1 MTTVEQSELTTD
13 AIPPVAVNPAGQSL
27 TPVPLDADVLK
38 RLRGAS
44 SDKLSY
50 KVKSVDR
57 GIIYPELDPFFD
69 VTEEHSTLL
78 QVINEMSKT
87 APQNVMVVG
96 PQGCGKTEL
105 AVWYAAKYN
114 LPLIIMN
121 CAVIREAKDWFG
133 YRGAR
138 EGSVYWH
145 KADFVRAL
153 EMGEC
158 VVVMDEFNRLHTT
171 LHNSLYPL
179 LDARRSSYIEE
190 LEGLVAVAKGTVF
203 FSTCNIGFTHTGTFT
218 LDSAMEDRWGMRI
231 DVNFPDSAREKTILI
246 NKTGI
251 DPKIAEKLTVLGSN
265 LRTKSQGH
273 NASVSRAVST
283 RQLLATA
290 TLMKSMIAA
299 GIDAKKA
306 LDYTI
311 IPFYS
316 KDGGKDSEQAQVLQV
331 IQGLFA

>member
-1 MTTVEQSELTTD
+1 MTTLMNETD
-13 AIPPVAVNPAGQSL
+13 SGIVPPITVNPAAQALS
-27 TPVPLDADVLK
+27 PVPLDANVLQ
-38 RLRGAS
+38 RLRDAS

-50 KVKSVDR
+50 KVKNVDR
-57 GIIYPELDPFFD
+57 GILYPELDPYFD
-69 VTEEHSTLL
+69 VTEEHQTLL
-78 QVINEMSKT
+78 KVIHEMSLV
-87 APQNVMVVG
+87 APQNVMIVG

-105 AVWYAAKYN
+105 AVWYAAKYE

-138 EGSVYWH
+138 DGSVYWH

-153 EMGEC
+153 EMGKC

-190 LEGLVAVAKGTVF
+190 LDGLIAVGKGTTF
-203 FSTCNIGFTHTGTFT
+203 FSTCNIGFAHTGTFT
-218 LDSAMEDRWGMRI
+218 LDSAMEDRWTMRL
-231 DVNFPDSAREKTILI
+231 DVNFPNAAREKTILM

-251 DPKIAEKLTVLGSN
+251 NDTLAQKLTLLGSN

-273 NASVSRAVST
+273 NATVGRAVST

-290 TLMKSMIAA
+290 TLMKNMEAA
-299 GIDAKKA
+299 GIDVKKA

-316 KDGGKDSEQAQVLQV
+316 NDGGKDSEQAQVLQV
-331 IQGLFA
+331 IQGVFG

>member
-1 MTTVEQSELTTD
+1 MTQTD
-13 AIPPVAVNPAGQSL
+13 VPVADSVIPPVAVDPGSSSVVPA
-27 TPVPLDADVLK
+27 PVSSDVLS
-38 RLRGAS
+38 RLRDAS

-50 KVKSVDR
+50 KVKNIDR
-57 GIIYPELDPFFD
+57 GIIYPEIDPFFD
-69 VTEEHSTLL
+69 VTLEHQSLL
-78 QVINEMSKT
+78 KVIDEMAKT

-105 AVWYAAKYN
+105 AVWFAATYN
-114 LPLIIMN
+114 RPLIIMN

-138 EGSVYWH
+138 EGNVYWH

-153 EMGEC
+153 EMGDC
-158 VVVMDEFNRLHTT
+158 VVCMDEFNRLHTT

-190 LEGLVAVAKGTVF
+190 LEGLIAVAKNTVF
-203 FSTCNIGFTHTGTFT
+203 FSTCNIGYTHTGTFT
-218 LDSAMEDRWGMRI
+218 LDSAMEDRWSLRL
-231 DVNFPDSAREKTILI
+231 DVNFPSQEREKAILM
-246 NKTGI
+246 NKTDI
-251 DPKIAEKLTVLGSN
+251 DATLAEKLTLLGSN
-265 LRTKSQGH
+265 LRTKSQGTS
-273 NASVSRAVST
+273 NTVNRAIST

-290 TLMKSMIAA
+290 KLMQSMQSA
-299 GIDAKKA
+299 GVDIKKA

-311 IPFYS
+311 VPFYS

-331 IQGLFA
+331 IQGIFA